1 MAISATVAP
10 TAADSMGLRVFTGA
24 RASTADPTFTLS
36 QEHAPARS
44 AVLITAARSKVFH
57 PAGGRVLELAPVE
70 VVSMVAVADAIGN
83 YMYQPVELIENS
95 KIERNT
101 MLHVTS
107 IFVQPERKNFVRFA
121 VSVLFALTLGCS
133 SAPLFAQEAGQ
144 RTFRS
149 AEDASRALFAAMQGE
164 DEQAPLSILGPAGKD
179 VLSSG
184 DREEDLDARVG
195 FVVKYQ
201 EMHRLVTEANGTVIL
216 MVGAENWPFP
226 IPLVNN
232 HGTWFFDT
240 AAGKDE
246 ILFRRIGKNELAAVD
261 ACRELGAAQNQY
273 FAHPPANLPNQFA
286 QKLVSDEGRH
296 SGLYWHGA
304 SDEFDSPINPLIA
317 YARQNLPTD
326 QVGEH
331 APFNGYMFR
340 ILTSQGPHAP
350 GGAKNYIVDGMM
362 KRGFAFVAYPAE
374 YRTSGVMTF
383 IVDQSGTIYEK
394 DLGPNTTKLAQAM
407 TVYDPDST
415 WRQTE

>member
-1 MAISATVAP
+1 M
-10 TAADSMGLRVFTGA
+10 
-24 RASTADPTFTLS
+24 
-36 QEHAPARS
+36 
-44 AVLITAARSKVFH
+44 
-57 PAGGRVLELAPVE
+57 
-70 VVSMVAVADAIGN
+70 
-83 YMYQPVELIENS
+83 
-95 KIERNT
+95 ERNT

-121 VSVLFALTLGCS
+121 VGVLFALSLGFS
-133 SAPLFAQEAGQ
+133 SAPTFAQEAGQ
-144 RTFRS
+144 RTFSS
-149 AEDASRALFAAMQGE
+149 AEDASRALFNAMKGE
-164 DEQAPLSILGPAGKD
+164 DQQASLSILGPAGKE

-184 DREEDLDARVG
+184 DREEDLDARVS

-201 EMHRLVTEANGTVIL
+201 EMHRLVTEANGTASL

-296 SGLYWHGA
+296 NGLYWHGA

-331 APFNGYMFR
+331 VPFNGYMFR

-350 GGAKNYIVDGMM
+350 GGAKNYIVDGTMS
-362 KRGFAFVAYPAE
+362 RGFAFVAYPVE
-374 YRTSGVMTF
+374 HRSSGVMTF
-383 IVDQSGTIYEK
+383 IVDESGTIFEK
-394 DLGPNTTKLAQAM
+394 DLGSNTTKLAQAM
-407 TVYDPDST
+407 TVYDPDSS
-415 WRQTE
+415 WHRVE